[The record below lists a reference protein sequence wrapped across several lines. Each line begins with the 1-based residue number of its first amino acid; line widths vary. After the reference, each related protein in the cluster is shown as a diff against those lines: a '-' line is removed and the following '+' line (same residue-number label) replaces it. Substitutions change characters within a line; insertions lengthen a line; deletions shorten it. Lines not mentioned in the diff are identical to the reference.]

1 MKYQKKIIA
10 AALNKSL
17 DESKTVSL
25 SYKMRAECR
34 SDCEHIHGMLFPWI
48 LSWQESSGI
57 QIDNENIPDTVT
69 FNTNLQWA
77 LETEVQF
84 SLKENSPS
92 LNEVR
97 WFIDKLTDCHVAA
110 ESLNIAA
117 NYSGERIDSEYMDM
131 QLATPSRV
139 FIGMAMRA
147 LMQSQERHESA
158 AAQAVRTWRYLDEV
172 ITQNKE
178 VTAG

>member
-1 MKYQKKIIA
+1 M
-10 AALNKSL
+10 
-17 DESKTVSL
+17 
-25 SYKMRAECR
+25 
-34 SDCEHIHGMLFPWI
+34 
-48 LSWQESSGI
+48 
-57 QIDNENIPDTVT
+57 
-69 FNTNLQWA
+69 
-77 LETEVQF
+77 
-84 SLKENSPS
+84 
-92 LNEVR
+92 
-97 WFIDKLTDCHVAA
+97 AA

-117 NYSGERIDSEYMDM
+117 NYSGERIDSEYMDKH
-131 QLATPSRV
+131 LATPSRV